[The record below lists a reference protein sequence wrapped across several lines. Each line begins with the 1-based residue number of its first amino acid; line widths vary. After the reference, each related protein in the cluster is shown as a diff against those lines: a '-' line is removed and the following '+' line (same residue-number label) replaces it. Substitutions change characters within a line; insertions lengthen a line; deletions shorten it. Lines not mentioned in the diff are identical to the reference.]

1 MGKVEKLV
9 VLSVLFLV
17 ALILVVSVTM
27 DDPAVVDAGG
37 NPQPM
42 TAQAPMDQHSAVAK
56 GDMLP
61 TPPVNVGTL
70 SNAVD
75 TSKVAPQEQM
85 PAGSILKTMDGLED
99 SVLPNFKLYTWR
111 EGDSYRLVS
120 NTYYGDW
127 KLLTLLRDANAGRE
141 DLQPGDRI
149 MVPVYAD
156 ASVPPAAEGNG
167 TIADM
172 EPQAAPVVEQPVAKP
187 AKKETKAAASNTK
200 SAAAKTTGGKV
211 HVVKSGES
219 LWTIAKKELGDGSRW
234 KEIQQLNGLAKPEA
248 IKVGMKLKLP

>member
-1 MGKVEKLV
+1 
-9 VLSVLFLV
+9 
-17 ALILVVSVTM
+17 
-27 DDPAVVDAGG
+27 
-37 NPQPM
+37 
-42 TAQAPMDQHSAVAK
+42 
-56 GDMLP
+56 
-61 TPPVNVGTL
+61 
-70 SNAVD
+70 
-75 TSKVAPQEQM
+75 
-85 PAGSILKTMDGLED
+85 MDGLED

-167 TIADM
+167 TIADV